1 MGRLARDGTAE
12 PVSRDHVLRRER
24 GQENIE
30 GFFLCS
36 ADHEQDYFRETIFS
50 VANGDRKT
58 LKYIPLFELTTSKI
72 IGNHT
77 GRCPI
82 CYM

>member
-12 PVSRDHVLRRER
+12 PVSRDNVLRRER

-50 VANGDRKT
+50 VANVDRKT